1 MKTKIET
8 IKSIY
13 FDEEERT
20 HFKAWCIVNNLK
32 IGEAADKLGV
42 SYDYLYSILKGQRK
56 VTDRLV
62 NKFAKIGYR
71 ITVLPDD
78 IKKEEA
84 RNENRK

>member
-20 HFKAWCIVNNLK
+20 HFKAWCIVNDIK

-42 SYDYLYSILKGQRK
+42 SYDYLYAILKGQRK
-56 VTDRLV
+56 VTDRLR
-62 NKFAKIGYR
+62 NKFEKIGYR
-71 ITVLPDD
+71 ITVLPNDT
-78 IKKEEA
+78 KKEEDF
-84 RNENRK
+84 